1 MRSDRRLLADLLV
14 TFGVIARIAATAP
27 RSRSMDAI
35 RRVLA
40 DAGLDDETRTAT
52 RDRLRKIRRALAQV
66 GQRRRED
73 GGEDRAEAGG

>member
-14 TFGVIARIAATAP
+14 TFGVIARIAEAAP

-40 DAGLDDETRTAT
+40 DAGLDDETRTVT
-52 RDRLRKIRRALAQV
+52 RDRLRKIRRALAEV
-66 GQRRRED
+66 GQRRRD
-73 GGEDRAEAGG
+73 DLTAGTGG